1 MPLSLPDLCDEH
13 GDELSVLA
21 PQFQDFG
28 GRARFCGEV
37 VTVKCYEDN
46 SVVKQ
51 TLAESAQGKVL
62 VVDGGG
68 SLNCALLG
76 DMLGAMA
83 RDNGWQGIVVYGCV
97 RDVEILRTIDIGVR
111 ALQPHPMKSEK
122 RGRGQR
128 DVSVHFANAEIKPG
142 HFLYADENGIAVA
155 DRDLGVDF

>member
-1 MPLSLPDLCDEH
+1 MSLSLPDLCDAH
-13 GDELSVLA
+13 PDELHVLS

-28 GRARFCGEV
+28 GRSKFSGPV

-46 SVVKQ
+46 SLVKT
-51 TLAESAQGKVL
+51 TLAEPGEGSVL

-111 ALQPHPMKSEK
+111 ALRAHPVKSDK

-128 DVSVHFANAEIKPG
+128 DVSVHFANVEIKPAF
-142 HFLYADENGIAVA
+142 HLYADDNGIAVA
-155 DRDLGVDF
+155 ERDLGADF